1 MGSRLKASEAGM
13 ESGMDFDMEVGE
25 AFEYREKTQAL
36 AVKAVEERAAKAAA
50 KRRRRRRRRRQH
62 RRRSRQQRQRRHR

>member
-1 MGSRLKASEAGM
+1 MSAQTF
-13 ESGMDFDMEVGE
+13 FDMEMGE

-62 RRRSRQQRQRRHR
+62 RRRSRQQRHPFQSGR